1 MGMYDQIERDAHG
14 VGQKNGTLLNHMH
27 SFKSTSIY
35 RGHHIAVRGQN
46 QTEKTTCIHTSN

>member
-1 MGMYDQIERDAHG
+1 MYDQIERDAHG